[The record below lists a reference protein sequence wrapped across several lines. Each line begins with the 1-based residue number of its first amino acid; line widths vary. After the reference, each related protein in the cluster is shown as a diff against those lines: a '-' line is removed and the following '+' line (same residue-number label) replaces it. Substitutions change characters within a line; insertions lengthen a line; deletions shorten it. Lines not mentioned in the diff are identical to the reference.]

1 MLLDD
6 LILRKNNEINYL
18 KSALYNRDSDKEY
31 IIEKLK
37 YIVEELEELVN
48 AQIQFMQ
55 RLKKFTTQEVSK
67 YDGMGD
73 NLAYVIINGTV
84 YDVTGIS
91 EFADKKC
98 NFKIGT
104 DITKEFNNCSV
115 VNKNTL
121 KKARIV
127 GILYE

>member
-1 MLLDD
+1 MLLDN

-37 YIVEELEELVN
+37 YVVEELEEIVN
-48 AQIQFMQ
+48 AQIQFME
-55 RLKKFTTQEVSK
+55 RLKKFTTQEVAK
-67 YDGMGD
+67 YDGTGD

-84 YDVTGIS
+84 YDVTGIP
-91 EFADKKC
+91 EFTDKKC
-98 NFKIGT
+98 NFKIGA
-104 DITKEFNNCSV
+104 DITKEFNSCNFI
-115 VNKNTL
+115 NKNIL
-121 KKARIV
+121 KKARTV

>member
-37 YIVEELEELVN
+37 YVIEELEELVD
-48 AQIQFMQ
+48 AQMQFMQ
-55 RLKKFTTQEVSK
+55 RLKKFTIQEVSK
-67 YDGMGD
+67 YDGIGD

-84 YDVTGIS
+84 YDVTGVT
-91 EFADKKC
+91 EFMDKKC

-104 DITKEFNNCSV
+104 DITKEFNNCSA